1 MAMMFEG
8 TIDKLAEDK
17 NLTFLT
23 KADSIEEL
31 AEKVDLPDL
40 RKKLNSKILLLKMV
54 KMLHLK
60 SQVII
65 CKVLKRDH
73 FMPLS

>member
-1 MAMMFEG
+1 MAMIFEG
-8 TIDKLAEDK
+8 TIYKFAEDK

-40 RKKLNSKILLLKMV
+40 RKTIK
-54 KMLHLK
+54 
-60 SQVII
+60 Q
-65 CKVLKRDH
+65 
-73 FMPLS
+73 